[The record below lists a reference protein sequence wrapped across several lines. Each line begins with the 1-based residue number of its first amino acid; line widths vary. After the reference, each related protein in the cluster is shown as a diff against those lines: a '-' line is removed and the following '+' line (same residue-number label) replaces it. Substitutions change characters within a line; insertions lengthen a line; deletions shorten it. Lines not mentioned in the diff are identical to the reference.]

1 VDHVQYEKLMPFP
14 PEAFI
19 IGAQRS
25 GTTSLSS
32 LLGQHPGIVLSV
44 PKEPDF
50 FSVNWNNGLDWY
62 RGRFRRHDATLIDA
76 SVNYTMVA
84 NSGGSRQLP
93 DTVPQRIYELSP
105 KAKFVY
111 LVRDPGER
119 CHSAYWHE
127 VRASRESRSLR
138 QAVEQSAYYVMA
150 SYYHRQITTFLH
162 YFPLDRF
169 FIIRFDEFARDPLGT
184 ARACSSFF
192 DARPADF
199 SFQPEQPRNQAFLY
213 SRFGQFLRDIMGQ
226 KRLETL
232 SGIASRSLPGGL
244 HPYAKR
250 LVSRG
255 VPELSSSDRAWLT
268 EWFAEDAA
276 AFARLTGV
284 EVQNAPVA
292 SPRRLLVD
300 PAV

>member
-1 VDHVQYEKLMPFP
+1 MSFP

-32 LLGQHPGIVLSV
+32 LLDQHPGIVLSV

-62 RGRFRRHDATLIDA
+62 RTRFRQHDATLIDA
-76 SVNYTMVA
+76 SVNYTMVPDV
-84 NSGGSRQLP
+84 NGSHQLP
-93 DTVPQRIYELSP
+93 DTVPRRIKELSP
-105 KAKFVY
+105 GAKFVY

-127 VRASRESRSLR
+127 VRAGRETRSLR

-150 SYYHRQITTFLH
+150 SYYHRQISTFLN

-169 FIIRFDEFARDPLGT
+169 YIIRFDDFARDQLGI
-184 ARACSSFF
+184 ARECSSFF
-192 DARPADF
+192 DARPIDF
-199 SFQPEQPRNQAFLY
+199 RFQHEKPRNQAFLY
-213 SRFGQFLRDIMGQ
+213 SRFGQFLRDTMGQ
-226 KRLETL
+226 RGLERLSDL
-232 SGIASRSLPGGL
+232 VSRGLPDGL

-255 VPELSSSDRAWLT
+255 VPELGLSERAWLT
-268 EWFAEDAA
+268 EWFSEDAT
-276 AFARLTGV
+276 AFTKLTGV
-284 EVQNAPVA
+284 QVQSLPTGSHLAPADQPPA
-292 SPRRLLVD
+292 SPPD
-300 PAV
+300 E

>member
-1 VDHVQYEKLMPFP
+1 MPFP

-32 LLGQHPGIVLSV
+32 LLDQHPGIVLSV

-50 FSVNWNNGLDWY
+50 FSINWDNGLDWY
-62 RGRFRRHDATLIDA
+62 WARFRQHDATLIDA
-76 SVNYTMVA
+76 SVNYTMVPHA
-84 NSGGSRQLP
+84 DGSPQLP
-93 DTVPQRIYELSP
+93 DTVPQRIHALSP
-105 KAKFVY
+105 GAKFVY

-127 VRASRESRSLR
+127 VRAGRESRSLR
-138 QAVEQSAYYVMA
+138 QAVEESAYYVMA
-150 SYYHRQITTFLH
+150 SYYHRQLTTFLH

-169 FIIRFDEFARDPLGT
+169 YIIRFDDFARDPLGI
-184 ARACSSFF
+184 ASACSSFF
-192 DARPADF
+192 GAQPADF
-199 SFQPEQPRNQAFLY
+199 SFQREQPRNQSFLY
-213 SRFGQFLRDIMGQ
+213 SRFGQFLRDVVGQ
-226 KRLETL
+226 KGLERL
-232 SGIASRSLPGGL
+232 SGIAARSLPGGL

-255 VPELSSSDRAWLT
+255 VPELSLTDRAWLA

-276 AFARLTGV
+276 AFAELTGV
-284 EVQNAPVA
+284 KVQDVPAGPRLAPVA
-292 SPRRLLVD
+292 EPSGLIAR
-300 PAV
+300 